1 MQYDVVALLTE
12 ILAEVGMSDVL
23 DKDLNNHS
31 TISLHMKDDIPT
43 IHIKNNDE
51 EIWVWAQLGEV
62 NLSTLSYCS
71 ANLFPLLLA
80 HNEDVFYAGQPC
92 LYQVDNVLDLRA
104 QVKEKHFESA
114 SAFMEMLDTFLAVL
128 QQYRTALN

>member
-12 ILAEVGMSDVL
+12 ILAEVGMSEVL

-31 TISLHMKDDIPT
+31 TISLHMKDGIPT
-43 IHIKNNDE
+43 IHIKSNDE

-62 NLSTLSYCS
+62 NLSTLCYCS

-80 HNEDVFYAGQPC
+80 HNEEAFHAGQPC
-92 LYQVDNVLDLRA
+92 LYQIDNSLDLRA
-104 QVKEKHFESA
+104 QVKEKHCESA
-114 SAFMEMLDTFLAVL
+114 SAFMEMLDTFLTVL

>member
-12 ILAEVGMSDVL
+12 ILAKVGMSEVL
-23 DKDLNNHS
+23 NKDLNNHS

-43 IHIKNNDE
+43 IHIKSNDE

-80 HNEDVFYAGQPC
+80 HNEEVFHAGQPC
-92 LYQVDNVLDLRA
+92 LYQIDNSLDLRA
-104 QVKEKHFESA
+104 QVKEKHCDSA
-114 SAFMEMLDTFLAVL
+114 SAFMEMLDTFLTVL